1 MEEQRAAAM
10 LTKAQRRW
18 IHGEV
23 DYRGSAKRDLMRRIR
38 QRLYNSVLDFSLI
51 AREYPVS
58 EIDRAFENIPE
69 ATREPPEEGH
79 AQAAMADFF
88 ALKYLVHRDLEQEGN
103 APEGWRMAMDVEN
116 GLELALTERLDVDA
130 EVSVD
135 IEINRRGDLETL
147 AKTTDDYSKLKIDQ
161 LSKLLKKDYITSDE
175 HAEAWRRKSE
185 RGDI

>member
-51 AREYPVS
+51 AREYPIS
-58 EIDRAFENIPE
+58 EIDRSFENIPDG
-69 ATREPPEEGH
+69 TREPPEESH
-79 AQAAMADFF
+79 AVEAMADFF
-88 ALKYLVHRDLEQEGN
+88 ALKYLVHRDLEQEGD

-130 EVSVD
+130 DVSVE
-135 IEINRRGDLETL
+135 IEIKRRGDLETL
-147 AKTTDDYSKLKIDQ
+147 AKTTDDYSQLTIDQ
-161 LSKLLKKDYITSDE
+161 LSKLLKKGYITSDE
-175 HAEAWRRKSE
+175 HAAAWRRKSE

>member
-1 MEEQRAAAM
+1 MEEQRKSAL

-23 DYRGSAKRDLMRRIR
+23 DYRGTAKGKLERRIR
-38 QRLYNSVLDFSLI
+38 DRLYNSMLDLSLI
-51 AREYPVS
+51 ARKYPI
-58 EIDRAFENIPE
+58 EELDKAFENIPKG
-69 ATREPPEEGH
+69 TREPPEESH
-79 AQAAMADFF
+79 AVEAMADFF

-103 APEGWRMAMDVEN
+103 EPDGWRMAMDIEG

-130 EVSVD
+130 QVSVN
-135 IEINRRGDLETL
+135 IEITRRGDLETL
-147 AKTTDDYSKLKIDQ
+147 AKTTDDYSLLTIDQ